1 MSGTTWSVLLVKEAV
16 IDLLEAATWPG
27 SKPQISFGIPRTI
40 EREVIVVGGTT
51 NSDQDWSLLGGRRR
65 QEDYYLQLWINV
77 EAPTQREAT
86 VRAVEIL
93 GVVETAVRSTPNLG
107 GAVPAGQWVE
117 IRNPLLT
124 EGPGTESYEAE
135 ISFDIHV
142 KARI

>member
-1 MSGTTWSVLLVKEAV
+1 MSGTTWSVLLVKDAL
-16 IDLLEAATWPG
+16 IALLDAATWPG

-86 VRAVEIL
+86 VRAVELL
-93 GVVETAVRSTPNLG
+93 GVVETAVRATPNLG
-107 GAVPAGQWVE
+107 GAVPPGQWVE

-135 ISFDIHV
+135 ISFDIRV

>member
-1 MSGTTWSVLLVKEAV
+1 MSGTTWSVLLVKDAV
-16 IDLLEAATWPG
+16 IALLDAATWPG

-40 EREVIVVGGTT
+40 EREAIVVGGTT

-77 EAPTQREAT
+77 EHTTQREAT
-86 VRAVEIL
+86 ERAVEIL
-93 GVVETAVRSTPNLG
+93 GVVETALRATPNLG
-107 GAVPAGQWVE
+107 GVLPVGQWAE

>member
-1 MSGTTWSVLLVKEAV
+1 MSGTTWSVLLVKDA
-16 IDLLEAATWPG
+16 IIALLDAATWPG

-93 GVVETAVRSTPNLG
+93 GVVETAVRATPNLG
-107 GAVPAGQWVE
+107 GAVPVGQWVE
-117 IRNPLLT
+117 IRNPILT

-135 ISFDIHV
+135 ISFDIRV

>member
-1 MSGTTWSVLLVKEAV
+1 MSGTTWSVLLVKDAV
-16 IDLLEAATWPG
+16 IALLDAATWPG

-40 EREVIVVGGTT
+40 EREAIVVGGTT

-77 EAPTQREAT
+77 EHTTQREAT
-86 VRAVEIL
+86 ERAVEIL
-93 GVVETAVRSTPNLG
+93 GVVETALRATPNLG
-107 GAVPAGQWVE
+107 GVLPVGQWAE

-124 EGPGTESYEAE
+124 EGPGSESYEAE

>member
-1 MSGTTWSVLLVKEAV
+1 MSGTTWSVLLVKDA
-16 IDLLEAATWPG
+16 IIALLDAATWPG

-93 GVVETAVRSTPNLG
+93 GVVETAVRATPNLG
-107 GAVPAGQWVE
+107 GAVPVGQWVE
-117 IRNPLLT
+117 IRNPILT